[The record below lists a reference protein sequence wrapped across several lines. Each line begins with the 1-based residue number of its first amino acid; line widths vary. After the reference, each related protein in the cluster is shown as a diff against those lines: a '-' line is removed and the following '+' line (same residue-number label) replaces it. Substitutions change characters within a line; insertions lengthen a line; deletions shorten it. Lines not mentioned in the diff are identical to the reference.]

1 MVFGAIVKAVGS
13 GIQRFTGGNGG
24 GGGGGGGAGNRGGG
38 LRTTSNPG
46 AAIARQQIIDY
57 SGEDVLGNAAEMQL
71 TVDGVA
77 RLEDINRYV
86 AEQKELLKYAS
97 KKIEQITDNAAEMER
112 MISEIIMHQL
122 KTRAEVDKYIK
133 NVHVA
138 GDKYSAHTAKLNQ
151 EYTNEQRVI
160 AGETAG
166 EMSLDNVETK
176 LKMLMFKHRVD
187 TRKKNAELSHKEQIR
202 TADRQE
208 AESVVRKK
216 EAEARRYRITKG
228 DGNTPTNVGF
238 TRFKSQI

>member
-24 GGGGGGGAGNRGGG
+24 GSGGAGRGGNRGGR

-57 SGEDVLGNAAEMQL
+57 SGEDVLGSAASMQL

-86 AEQKELLKYAS
+86 AEQKELLKYAA

-187 TRKKNAELSHKEQIR
+187 NRKKNLELSHKEHIM
-202 TADRQE
+202 TEDRQE
-208 AESVVRKK
+208 AESEVRKK